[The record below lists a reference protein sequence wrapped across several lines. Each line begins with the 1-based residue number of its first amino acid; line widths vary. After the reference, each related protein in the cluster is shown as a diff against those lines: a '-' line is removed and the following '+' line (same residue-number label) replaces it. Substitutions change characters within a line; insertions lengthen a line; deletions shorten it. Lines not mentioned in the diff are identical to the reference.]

1 MPSPDTNHKT
11 ARPVFK
17 FLGQASGQTWKEV
30 SADVGESSASAD
42 MMLKVEVFG
51 KELRAFLETP
61 NLLVL
66 AGSGTSLGEKVGG
79 PSMEKL
85 WKAVRKLKGFAEA
98 SKAVRHPE
106 ADENIESLLSRC
118 KSAVQFLQGAVKT
131 IVEEFVRVAEQ
142 EIFEQCSAFL
152 DTADLGAHK
161 EFLRRLAARAP
172 TKPRLRL
179 FTTNYDRCFEQAA
192 GALGYPVIDGFSYAS
207 PRRYAAEFFHYDFV
221 RREAGG
227 PELGNYVENVFHLL
241 KLHGSV
247 DWDVKAGALVM
258 DQQPAQHC
266 LIYPVNAT
274 LEPACTQ
281 PYLEMMGQFLMA
293 LRQPHTAL
301 LTLGFG
307 FADES
312 LLQPIRTAMESNPS
326 LKLWVVDRAC
336 EGKTFTPGSFQEQ
349 LKKRVGIRD
358 DRIALINADFDQFV
372 ELIPSPAQITPE
384 EKLINLLTELR
395 AKS

>member
-30 SADVGESSASAD
+30 SSDAEESSANAD
-42 MMLKVEVFG
+42 MMLKADVFG
-51 KELRAFLETP
+51 TELREFVNTP

-66 AGSGTSLGEKVGG
+66 AGSGTSLGDMVGG
-79 PSMEKL
+79 PSMDKL
-85 WKAVRKLKGFAEA
+85 WRAVKKQKGFSEA

-106 ADENIESLLSRC
+106 GDENIESLLSRC
-118 KSAVQFLQGAVKT
+118 KSAVHFLQGAVKT
-131 IVEEFVRVAEQ
+131 IVEEFVGGAER
-142 EIFEQCSAFL
+142 EIVEQCSAFL
-152 DTADLGAHK
+152 TEADLGAHK
-161 EFLRRLAARAP
+161 EFLRRLAGRAA
-172 TKPRLRL
+172 TQPRLRL

-192 GALGYPVIDGFSYAS
+192 GALGYPIVDGFSYS
-207 PRRYAAEFFHYDFV
+207 WPRRYEARFFDYDFV
-221 RREAGG
+221 RREPRRPEGG
-227 PELGNYVENVFHLL
+227 DFVENVFHLV

-247 DWDVKAGALVM
+247 DWEVKNGGIMMAPE
-258 DQQPAQHC
+258 PANHC

-274 LEPACTQ
+274 LELAHTQ

-293 LRQPHTAL
+293 LRQPQTAL

-312 LLQPIRTAMESNPS
+312 LRQPIRTALESNPS

-336 EGKTFTPGSFQEQ
+336 EAKTFTPGTFQEL
-349 LKKRVGIRD
+349 LKKRVAMRD
-358 DRIALINADFDQFV
+358 ERIALINGDFDQFV
-372 ELIPSPAQITPE
+372 EQIPALARVTPE
-384 EKLINLLTELR
+384 EKLAHLLTELR

>member
-30 SADVGESSASAD
+30 RADVGTEPTSAD
-42 MMLKVEVFG
+42 MLLKSDVFAS
-51 KELRAFLETP
+51 ELREFLATP

-66 AGSGTSLGEKVGG
+66 AGSGSSLGERVGG

-85 WKAVRKLKGFAEA
+85 WKGVRKLRGFAEA
-98 SKAVRHPE
+98 SKVVRHPE
-106 ADENIESLLSRC
+106 TDENVESLLSRC
-118 KSAVQFLQGAVKT
+118 KSALQFLQGAVKT
-131 IVEEFVRVAEQ
+131 IVEEFVRGAEQ

-152 DTADLGAHK
+152 GAADLGAHK
-161 EFLRRLAARAP
+161 EFLRRLASRAP
-172 TKPRLRL
+172 TQPRLRL

-192 GALGYPVIDGFSYAS
+192 GELSYPVIDGFSYS
-207 PRRYAAEFFHYDFV
+207 LPRRYAAKFFHYDFI
-221 RREAGG
+221 RREPRA
-227 PELGNYVENVFHLL
+227 PETGDYVENVFQLV

-247 DWDVKAGALVM
+247 DWDVRAGAIVM
-258 DQQPAQHC
+258 DSQPARPC
-266 LIYPVNAT
+266 LIYPVHAT

-281 PYLEMMGQFLMA
+281 PYLEMMGQFLTA
-293 LRQPHTAL
+293 LRQPNTAL
-301 LTLGFG
+301 LTLGYG

-349 LKKRVGIRD
+349 LKKRVALRD

-372 ELIPSPAQITPE
+372 ELIPGPAQITPE
-384 EKLINLLTELR
+384 EKLVNLLTELR
-395 AKS
+395 TKN